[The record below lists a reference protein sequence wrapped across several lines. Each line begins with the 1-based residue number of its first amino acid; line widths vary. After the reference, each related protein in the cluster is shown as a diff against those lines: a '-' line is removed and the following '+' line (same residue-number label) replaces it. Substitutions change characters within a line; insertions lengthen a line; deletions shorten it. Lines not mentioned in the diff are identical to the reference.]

1 MQANAQPLISP
12 ALSFTSID
20 VPRDCSTVVGI
31 PWRQARSEAATT
43 QDSTSPCCLS
53 LSVAVITQLV
63 VGSTHAQLSSKKLSA
78 SKMHP
83 TEVARQLSLLT
94 SEQFQKISPNE
105 FLNLGWLKP
114 NKLEVAPNI
123 VELISMFN
131 TLGTWVATEVRSLA
145 RSCTRFQLPAV
156 ILTWLAGW
164 LAGCTDYG
172 RTRGGT
178 TSQGSESLYS
188 HCRGTATLAAAPRES
203 LS

>member
-1 MQANAQPLISP
+1 MFPETVRRSSVFLGDKRVPKPLQPK
-12 ALSFTSID
+12 
-20 VPRDCSTVVGI
+20 TVRLPV
-31 PWRQARSEAATT
+31 A
-43 QDSTSPCCLS
+43 CLF
-53 LSVAVITQLV
+53 VAVITQLV

-145 RSCTRFQLPAV
+145 RSLVYAFPTASGH
-156 ILTWLAGW
+156 THLAGW
-164 LAGCTDYG
+164 LAGWLH
-172 RTRGGT
+172 R
-178 TSQGSESLYS
+178 LWPN
-188 HCRGTATLAAAPRES
+188 PRWHDEPRF
-203 LS
+203 